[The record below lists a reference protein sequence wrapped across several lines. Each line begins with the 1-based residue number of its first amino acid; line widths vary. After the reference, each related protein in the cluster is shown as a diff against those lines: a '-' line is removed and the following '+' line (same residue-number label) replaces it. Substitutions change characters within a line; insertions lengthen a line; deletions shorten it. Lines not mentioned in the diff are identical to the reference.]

1 MRHGQ
6 RRIISDLLSK
16 GRGHDTASI
25 AHERLA
31 QIDRLHVG
39 TNEILASGGLYGGTS
54 SLFRDFA
61 SYGIGVRY
69 AAGDSVEA
77 YKPVFSADV
86 RKTVYVVGLAVSFVA
101 FVITGLSSELP
112 RIVVEVASLIG
123 TGFGTLAAGFG
134 VAYAGK

>member
-1 MRHGQ
+1 MAAA
-6 RRIISDLLSK
+6 D
-16 GRGHDTASI
+16 A
-25 AHERLA
+25 AHVA
-31 QIDRLHVG
+31 QH
-39 TNEILASGGLYGGTS
+39 
-54 SLFRDFA
+54 
-61 SYGIGVRY
+61 